1 MIKMALYAIPLVIMN
16 TSPVHAISETYR
28 SQLER
33 SGCTQV
39 TDGHGC
45 DIHKTRAQND
55 ASAAKPALSPEQQ
68 HGQIVG
74 EAETILAMKGIAAE
88 EYLVEKGWKQQSS
101 GKWIKAGHVLSI
113 VEDDGVVR
121 SAQLIK

>member
-1 MIKMALYAIPLVIMN
+1 MALYAIPLVIMN

-45 DIHKTRAQND
+45 DIHKTGVQNA

-101 GKWIKAGHVLSI
+101 GKWIKAGYVLSI
-113 VEDDGVVR
+113 VEDDGVER
-121 SAQLIK
+121 STQLTK

>member
-1 MIKMALYAIPLVIMN
+1 MN

>member
-1 MIKMALYAIPLVIMN
+1 MIKMAFYAILLVIL
-16 TSPVHAISETYR
+16 TASPAHAISEMYR
-28 SQLER
+28 SQPER

-45 DIHKTRAQND
+45 DIHKTRAQNA
-55 ASAAKPALSPEQQ
+55 ASASKPALSAKQQ

-101 GKWIKAGHVLSI
+101 SQWIKAGHVLNI
-113 VEDDGVVR
+113 VEDGGVVR
-121 SAQLIK
+121 SAQLTK

>member
-1 MIKMALYAIPLVIMN
+1 MIKIALYAIPLVIL
-16 TSPVHAISETYR
+16 TASPAHAISEKYR

-45 DIHKTRAQND
+45 DIHKTRAQNA

-74 EAETILAMKGIAAE
+74 EAESILAMKGIAAE

-101 GKWIKAGHVLSI
+101 SQWIKAGHVLNI
-113 VEDDGVVR
+113 VEDGGVVR
-121 SAQLIK
+121 SAQLTK

>member
-1 MIKMALYAIPLVIMN
+1 MIKMALYALPLVIL
-16 TSPVHAISETYR
+16 TASPAHAISEKYR

-45 DIHKTRAQND
+45 DIHKTRAQNA
-55 ASAAKPALSPEQQ
+55 ASAAKHALSPKQQ

-74 EAETILAMKGIAAE
+74 ETETILAMKGIAAE

-101 GKWIKAGHVLSI
+101 SQWTKAGHVLNI
-113 VEDDGVVR
+113 VEDGGVVH
-121 SAQLIK
+121 SAQLTK